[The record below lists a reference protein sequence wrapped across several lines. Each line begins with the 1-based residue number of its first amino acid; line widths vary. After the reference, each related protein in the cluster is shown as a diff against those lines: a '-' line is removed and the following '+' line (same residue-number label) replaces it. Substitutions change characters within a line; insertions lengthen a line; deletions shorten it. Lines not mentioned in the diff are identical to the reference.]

1 MHGAITTP
9 VFNDWQCYRFP
20 VAQRL
25 ALSSLA
31 SDRITF
37 VVVDDASSEPF
48 PDDLII
54 ANPRAIRLRLGC
66 SLGHR
71 RAIAI
76 GLQNMA

>member
-1 MHGAITTP
+1 MHEAIPTP
-9 VFNDWQCYRFP
+9 VFNDWQCYRLP

-31 SDRITF
+31 SDRITL
-37 VVVDDASSEPF
+37 VVVDDASSDPF

-54 ANPRAIRLRLGC
+54 TNLRAIRLRLAC
-66 SLGHR
+66 SVRHR

-76 GLQNMA
+76 GLQHMA